1 MKFNF
6 KFEGCQVINARGDD
20 INIGSIAIE
29 CEATVEE
36 TLESIEAQPD
46 LIKALIELS
55 KL

>member
-6 KFEGCQVINARGDD
+6 KFEGCHIATNRDD
-20 INIGSIAIE
+20 INIGPITIE

-36 TLESIEAQPD
+36 TLESIKAQPE